1 MEFQFEE
8 HYGCLKTPR
17 RLRGPISRSYAY
29 DSPLVGPSKSIT
41 ACGEQNVMSDKWFA
55 RPVLFV
61 ADIDRSVDFYVKQLG
76 FTQPWRYEEDGKAW
90 VAQVDREGCELILS
104 SQWPDKVGKGL
115 MFISLD
121 VGVLDALRAELEGR
135 GVDVK
140 DGQWGYRLM
149 VIADPDGNELYFP
162 YPTSHAT
169 GSPSRRTLSRRAE
182 GRADSHGVLLGGG

>member
-1 MEFQFEE
+1 
-8 HYGCLKTPR
+8 
-17 RLRGPISRSYAY
+17 
-29 DSPLVGPSKSIT
+29 
-41 ACGEQNVMSDKWFA
+41 MSNKWYA

-61 ADIDRSVDFYVKQLG
+61 ADIDRSVDFYVRQLG
-76 FTQPWRYEEDGKAW
+76 FTQAWRYEGEGKAW
-90 VAQVDREGCELILS
+90 VAQVDRQGCELILS

-121 VGVLDALRAELEGR
+121 AGVLHALRAELEGR

-162 YPTSHAT
+162 YPASPAA
-169 GSPSRRTLSRRAE
+169 GSPITSSPEQPL
-182 GRADSHGVLLGGG
+182 